1 MMIRPASFG
10 YNAQTAVN
18 NSFQSSP
25 EDEDKTAIVQT
36 AKSEFDDMVEKL
48 RINGIDVLVVEDSN
62 EPLKPDAIF
71 PNNWISFHDGNTLI
85 TYPMFAENRRIE
97 RRQEIIEDF
106 ENTKGYD
113 VRYKFEFYEEE
124 NLFLEGTGS
133 MILDRT
139 NKIVYACLSQ
149 RTDINILDKFCV
161 LMGFRKIIFHAYD
174 AEGELIYHTNVMMC
188 VAKDFV
194 VICMECIKSEDERQE
209 LLDSFESTNKE
220 VIEISLNQVNQFAG
234 NMLQVQNNEL
244 KDFLVMSRS
253 AYESLEA
260 WQIDKIKSF
269 TNILAIP
276 IPTIEKYGGGSVRC
290 MMAEIF

>member
-1 MMIRPASFG
+1 MTRQITNKIMMIRPASFG

-113 VRYKFEFYEEE
+113 VRYKFEFYEE
-124 NLFLEGTGS
+124 T
-133 MILDRT
+133 
-139 NKIVYACLSQ
+139 
-149 RTDINILDKFCV
+149 
-161 LMGFRKIIFHAYD
+161 
-174 AEGELIYHTNVMMC
+174 
-188 VAKDFV
+188 
-194 VICMECIKSEDERQE
+194 
-209 LLDSFESTNKE
+209 
-220 VIEISLNQVNQFAG
+220 
-234 NMLQVQNNEL
+234 
-244 KDFLVMSRS
+244 
-253 AYESLEA
+253 
-260 WQIDKIKSF
+260 W
-269 TNILAIP
+269 
-276 IPTIEKYGGGSVRC
+276 
-290 MMAEIF
+290 